1 MAALSNTI
9 NKRDYTGKNTM
20 TAITDLDI
28 LLKSMSPELIEGDYV
43 FCTVDGGLADYV
55 QLNPIS
61 TFREKEGLTL
71 VLKEE
76 VATKA
81 QLDFDGVFGLIT
93 LSVHSSLEAV
103 GLTAAFAT
111 KLGSYGISANV
122 IAGYYHD
129 HIFVQKDKAEA
140 AINALREFSEVD

>member
-1 MAALSNTI
+1 MA
-9 NKRDYTGKNTM
+9 
-20 TAITDLDI
+20 AITDLDL
-28 LLKSMSPELIEGDYV
+28 LLKSMSPELIDGNYV
-43 FCTVDGGLADYV
+43 FCTVDGALADYV

-71 VLKEE
+71 VLEE
-76 VATKA
+76 DVATKA
-81 QLDFDGVFGLIT
+81 QLDFDGVFSLIT

-122 IAGYYHD
+122 VAGYYHD
-129 HIFVQKDKAEA
+129 HIFIQKDKADA
-140 AINALREFSEVD
+140 AISALKEFSETD